1 MIQQLSRGTKF
12 LKIVRYNHMDK
23 TGHFIRSP
31 QISKGIVKQVT
42 DISPTIKLL
51 NIYIENQ
58 KFDFKPGQ
66 WVDFHIPGIN
76 VVGGYSICSSPQLL
90 KSDSSLNLAVKY
102 STHAPAHWVHKK
114 CKCGDEVSLA
124 VGGELFYSRNHH
136 NFSDNLLL
144 IAGGVGINPLFSIFN
159 DIYLNNSVYNEVKNK
174 TFILYSAVNDHE
186 LIFRDELDKIAFKSN
201 SMKVSYF
208 ITKPVA
214 NIEMVKQKENIIY
227 RRINESDI
235 RAALD
240 KMFCNSSDVISYL
253 CGPEVMMDSMKSILK
268 NCGLRNENIR
278 YESWS

>member
-114 CKCGDEVSLA
+114 
-124 VGGELFYSRNHH
+124 
-136 NFSDNLLL
+136 
-144 IAGGVGINPLFSIFN
+144 
-159 DIYLNNSVYNEVKNK
+159 
-174 TFILYSAVNDHE
+174 
-186 LIFRDELDKIAFKSN
+186 DELDKIAFKSN